1 MKPVRLP
8 RKMNDLGGDK
18 MSKQQ
23 KINHPFFDYK
33 SVAVLLELRRWFQI
47 GHLEQGFFLINMF
60 LFTFSFIVE

>member
-23 KINHPFFDYK
+23 KINHPFLDYK

-47 GHLEQGFFLINMF
+47 GHLEQGFFFNKHV
-60 LFTFSFIVE
+60 FIHFFIHS